1 MDRAKAVAEDIFVAA
16 ADHIDLEEKIVLAM
30 AIRLMAEDYML
41 MRLNNP
47 DWEEPSSNQT
57 RVLFDEFAGSF
68 GSEEDVIATLDQVNL
83 MTPEN
88 IHINSFMFE
97 PILDMSPGHL
107 YRLYYDLKILNDA
120 LK

>member
-1 MDRAKAVAEDIFVAA
+1 LERVQSVSEDIISAA
-16 ADHIDLEEKIVLAM
+16 ADHIDLEEKIILAM

-41 MRLNNP
+41 KRLNNP
-47 DWEEPSSNQT
+47 EWEEPASNQT
-57 RVLFDEFAGSF
+57 RELFDEFIGRFEA
-68 GSEEDVIATLDQVNL
+68 EETVIATLDQVNL

-107 YRLYYDLKILNDA
+107 YRLHNDLKQL
-120 LK
+120 LCSL